1 MKNLSTRTLSSIL
14 PFPVRTVVPTLSN
27 GLRVG
32 DVTNYKNLT
41 EANKRKARFR
51 VARLLMNIREDRRET
66 SILPSYLIL
75 ELWKSKVPAE
85 YRNRFILI
93 IKESFDGGS
102 VFYIENKS

>member
-1 MKNLSTRTLSSIL
+1 MKNLSTKTSSRTL
-14 PFPVRTVVPTLSN
+14 PFPIRTVVPTLSN

-32 DVTNYKNLT
+32 DVLGYKNLT
-41 EANKRKARFR
+41 DINKRKARFR
-51 VARLLMNIREDRRET
+51 VAHLLMRLRSDKIET
-66 SILPSYLIL
+66 SVLPSYLIL

-102 VFYIENKS
+102 VFHIENKS